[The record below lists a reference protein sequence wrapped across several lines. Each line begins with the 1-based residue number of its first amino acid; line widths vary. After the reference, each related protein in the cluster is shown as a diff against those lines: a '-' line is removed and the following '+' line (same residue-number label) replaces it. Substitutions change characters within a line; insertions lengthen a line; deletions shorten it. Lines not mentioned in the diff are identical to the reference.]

1 MNDYFCVLPFYG
13 VEIGHNIT
21 KNIYC
26 CRLPAGRDIDNVRK
40 SILSQQRSADCS
52 TCWKLE
58 DQGLNSERQ
67 LHNSAFDFYL
77 DRDLEKIEKD
87 VVDGRYSSQIIKLA
101 TSNLCNGTCVTCG
114 SDASSAWASLEHKK
128 INYNKIDQ
136 NEIEKINWKDIKQ
149 LSFVGG
155 EPLLEKL
162 NFEILDRLAE
172 TNNTECFIS
181 IVTNGSC
188 ELTSGQCETLSKFKN
203 LNICLSIDGVGTRFE
218 YMRYPLG
225 WNLLCQNLGYF
236 KKITSNI
243 SVSAMISNVN
253 IFYYTELIEFFK
265 SNQLSYLCKQI
276 EFPKY
281 FTPGNLPGEFKQLV
295 LDNNPQYR
303 GQVQSFLNMGS
314 FNDNLF
320 LQCCQELQRQ
330 DKLKNINIS
339 HYLPVNLLQESTVE
353 LGNSGKSFSK

>member
-188 ELTSGQCETLSKFKN
+188 ELTSGQGQTLSKFKN
-203 LNICLSIDGVGTRFE
+203 LNVSVKNSKYCWVGIAHR
-218 YMRYPLG
+218 RR
-225 WNLLCQNLGYF
+225 
-236 KKITSNI
+236 
-243 SVSAMISNVN
+243 V
-253 IFYYTELIEFFK
+253 
-265 SNQLSYLCKQI
+265 
-276 EFPKY
+276 
-281 FTPGNLPGEFKQLV
+281 
-295 LDNNPQYR
+295 
-303 GQVQSFLNMGS
+303 
-314 FNDNLF
+314 
-320 LQCCQELQRQ
+320 
-330 DKLKNINIS
+330 
-339 HYLPVNLLQESTVE
+339 
-353 LGNSGKSFSK
+353 